1 MLSQSYLAPRSAC
14 LQKSNMFLSGII
26 PLDEPFLY
34 FLKVFLIGEKKKK
47 IIICQALFL

>member
-34 FLKVFLIGEKKKK
+34 FLKILIGEKKKN